1 MKLTKLFREFLDS
14 EQSSGMILI
23 LCAATSIFIANSSLG
38 HGFANF
44 WHTKVGLEAGGIFLK
59 YSVEHWINDG
69 LMAVFFLLIGL
80 EIEREL
86 YIGEL
91 SNVKTAS
98 LPIFAAVGGM
108 AVPALIYFLV
118 NRGTDTINGVGIPM
132 ATDIA
137 FALGA
142 LSLLGSKVPASLKVF
157 LAALAIVDDL
167 GAIIMIAVFY
177 TSNFSLLY
185 FLLAVGVF
193 AGLLALNRLKVYN
206 LFFYLIPGLFMW
218 YFMLRSGVHATL
230 AGVLLAFVIPFGNG
244 NEESPS
250 YKLEHILQKPVA
262 FLIMPIFALA
272 NTGIVLSGAWVNG
285 LKAPNALGVLAGL
298 FVGKP
303 LGIFLASAL
312 GIRLGFSELPEA
324 TSWSHIIGAGFLG
337 GIGFTMSIF
346 ITLMAFSDPAII
358 QGTKMAILFGSLLS
372 GITGFVILNR
382 QSPVYADQP

>member
-1 MKLTKLFREFLDS
+1 MKLTKLFKEFLDS

-38 HGFANF
+38 YGFANF
-44 WHTKVGLEAGGIFLK
+44 WHAKVGLDAGGIFLK
-59 YSVEHWINDG
+59 YSIEHWINDG

-86 YIGEL
+86 YAGEL

-118 NRGTDTINGVGIPM
+118 NRGTDTINGIGIPM

-142 LSLLGSKVPASLKVF
+142 LSLLGNKVPAPLKVF

-185 FLLAVGVF
+185 FLLAAGVF
-193 AGLLALNRLKVYN
+193 AGLLVLNRLKMYS

-218 YFMLRSGVHATL
+218 YFMLRAGVHATL
-230 AGVLLAFVIPFGNG
+230 AGVLLAFVIPFGAG
-244 NEESPS
+244 NEKSPS
-250 YKLEHILQKPVA
+250 YKLEHVLQKPVA

-272 NTGIVLSGAWVNG
+272 NMGIVLSGAWVNG

-303 LGIFLASAL
+303 LGIFLACAL

-346 ITLMAFSDPAII
+346 ITLMAFNDPAII
-358 QGTKMAILFGSLLS
+358 QGTKISILFGSLLS

-382 QSPVYADQP
+382 QTPAPTAHS